1 MLFNSPVYIFLFL
14 PLVLVIYF
22 LLNRLRLIGAGK
34 VWLVT
39 ASLFF
44 YGYWEPRY
52 LVLIIVSILVN
63 FVIGTALHRS
73 KMVMISASGA
83 SRSRRRMLKLL
94 LGIAFNLVLL
104 GYFKYAD
111 FLIFNYNW
119 ITGDDAGLMNLV
131 LPLAISFFTFQ
142 QIAYLVD
149 CYKEDT
155 QEYNFLNYCLFVTFF
170 PQLIAG
176 PIVHHREM
184 MPQFT
189 GVRNKVV
196 KWDNITRGSF
206 IFSLGLFKKTVIAD
220 SFSVCANAGFDTN
233 TVLTFYEAWAT
244 SLSYTFQL
252 YYDFSGYSDMA
263 IGAALMFN
271 IRLPVNFNSPY
282 KAVNIQDFWRRWHIT
297 LSRWLRDYIY
307 IPLGGNRHSKPRVLV
322 NLMLTFLIGGLWHG
336 AAWTFVVWGAMHG
349 GALVLHRTWQS
360 AGLRVPVFIGWLLT
374 FLFVN
379 ATWVFFRAESFAD
392 ALRVLRGMA
401 GLNGVVIGDKFART
415 INHLQ
420 PVEFPTFLVIFALVA
435 FCAPNS
441 LQYTQFLPYKGVATF
456 SANTRN
462 AVFLALVFFLSILTF
477 VGDVVPSEFLYFNF

>member
-1 MLFNSPVYIFLFL
+1 M
-14 PLVLVIYF
+14 
-22 LLNRLRLIGAGK
+22 
-34 VWLVT
+34 
-39 ASLFF
+39 FF

-63 FVIGTALHRS
+63 FAIGTALHRS
-73 KMVMISASGA
+73 KMVLISASGA

-94 LGIAFNLVLL
+94 LGIVFNLVLL

-111 FLIFNYNW
+111 FLIINYNW

-149 CYKEDT
+149 CYQEDT
-155 QEYNFLNYCLFVTFF
+155 QEYDFLNYCLFVTFF

-184 MPQFT
+184 MPQFSR
-189 GVRNKVV
+189 VRKKIVS
-196 KWDNITRGSF
+196 WDNITRGSF

-271 IRLPVNFNSPY
+271 IKLPVNFNSPY
-282 KAVNIQDFWRRWHIT
+282 KAVNIQDFWRRFEQQGI
-297 LSRWLRDYIY
+297 LSY
-307 IPLGGNRHSKPRVLV
+307 
-322 NLMLTFLIGGLWHG
+322 
-336 AAWTFVVWGAMHG
+336 
-349 GALVLHRTWQS
+349 Q
-360 AGLRVPVFIGWLLT
+360 
-374 FLFVN
+374 
-379 ATWVFFRAESFAD
+379 
-392 ALRVLRGMA
+392 
-401 GLNGVVIGDKFART
+401 
-415 INHLQ
+415 
-420 PVEFPTFLVIFALVA
+420 
-435 FCAPNS
+435 
-441 LQYTQFLPYKGVATF
+441 
-456 SANTRN
+456 
-462 AVFLALVFFLSILTF
+462 LSEH
-477 VGDVVPSEFLYFNF
+477 D